1 MKGKDA
7 PFEVNNYDVLLMRAD
22 GKYDLTTEHVGNK
35 RFEVLL
41 SLHRASYTQ
50 ALVSGPGADHQS
62 DSIAAKIVNK
72 VCHECVPNG
81 RFLWKSS
88 DSTQNKNA
96 WEDLGDGPESRL
108 IVHSML
114 VPVTVILSAESE
126 QDEEPV
132 TVDSSLPISA
142 RNSKSTINTTNGS
155 RRPEKRFSI
164 PGIFADLLKFRKT
177 LDQHQDWDQE
187 DMEPLPHTTDPNI
200 SLESMSGSVD
210 ERKKRRRRSS
220 LLQRSLSE
228 SLRSSLSESLRSF
241 GSSRRSFLGKKKS
254 SKKSC
259 GSIDFFDTTDDDILC
274 HPNDEGGFTDATNAG
289 NNRFR
294 VIVNMNKPPYNAANK
309 DGKDRIVS
317 EIYTLVLKGTSH
329 PGRFLIDIGNDEGT
343 LDELSEEK
351 SKARIKNELSK
362 GESDDMK
369 KLRSE
374 AIQDLLQQKKK
385 RDVVN
390 RISRN
395 SENNTSAS
403 SIELNFD
410 DSVVRPVIP
419 TSMTN
424 ADV

>member
-7 PFEVNNYDVLLMRAD
+7 PFEVNNYDVLLMRTD
-22 GKYDLTTEHVGNK
+22 GTYALTTEHVGNK

-50 ALVSGPGADHQS
+50 ALVSGSGAVAQS
-62 DSIAAKIVNK
+62 ESIAAKIVNQ

-88 DSTQNKNA
+88 DSTQAQTQNKNKNKNA
-96 WEDLGDGPESRL
+96 WEDLGDGPEARL

-114 VPVTVILSAESE
+114 APVSVIPSAESE

-132 TVDSSLPISA
+132 TVAVAVAVDV
-142 RNSKSTINTTNGS
+142 
-155 RRPEKRFSI
+155 
-164 PGIFADLLKFRKT
+164 DV
-177 LDQHQDWDQE
+177 DVDVD
-187 DMEPLPHTTDPNI
+187 DMEPLHHTTDPKLTPEAEALPG
-200 SLESMSGSVD
+200 SLD
-210 ERKKRRRRSS
+210 EKKKRRRRSS

-228 SLRSSLSESLRSF
+228 SLRSSLSDSLRSF
-241 GSSRRSFLGKKKS
+241 GSTRRSFLGKKKS
-254 SKKSC
+254 SKKKPF
-259 GSIDFFDTTDDDILC
+259 GTIDFFDTTDDDILC

-294 VIVNMNKPPYNAANK
+294 VIINMNKPPYNAANK

-329 PGRFLIDIGNDEGT
+329 PGRCLIDIGNDVGT
-343 LDELSEEK
+343 LEELSEEK

-385 RDVVN
+385 RD
-390 RISRN
+390 
-395 SENNTSAS
+395 
-403 SIELNFD
+403 
-410 DSVVRPVIP
+410 
-419 TSMTN
+419 
-424 ADV
+424 